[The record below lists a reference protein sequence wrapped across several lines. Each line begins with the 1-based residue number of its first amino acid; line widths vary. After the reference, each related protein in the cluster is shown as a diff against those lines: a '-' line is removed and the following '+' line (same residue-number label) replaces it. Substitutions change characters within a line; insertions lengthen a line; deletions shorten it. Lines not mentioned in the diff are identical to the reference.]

1 MGTHPIFES
10 DFDCLTDFR
19 MAQVKETLNIVCDGK
34 VDTVTVE
41 LHRQELHPYVVIILK
56 SGKAHPVGLIDL
68 DHTKAEISKDD
79 SKRFT
84 LSTDSTN
91 TDKNKTIDFVTK
103 TDERANYWADV
114 FNQKLHFE
122 HKPSASNMPTLAEEE
137 ASEESDNE
145 EESEDVFNELVD
157 RLRKVALEAQASK
170 EELDEMDD
178 EVSDMT
184 ASFHTAARKDR
195 SNSIRSIRLRLQKYD
210 MNLKVKA

>member
-1 MGTHPIFES
+1 LE
-10 DFDCLTDFR
+10 
-19 MAQVKETLNIVCDGK
+19 
-34 VDTVTVE
+34 VE

-122 HKPSASNMPTLAEEE
+122 VKLISKHILGKHTP
-137 ASEESDNE
+137 
-145 EESEDVFNELVD
+145 VFSTNHQRVICL
-157 RLRKVALEAQASK
+157 
-170 EELDEMDD
+170 
-178 EVSDMT
+178 
-184 ASFHTAARKDR
+184 H
-195 SNSIRSIRLRLQKYD
+195 
-210 MNLKVKA
+210 

>member
-137 ASEESDNE
+137 AS
-145 EESEDVFNELVD
+145 
-157 RLRKVALEAQASK
+157 K

>member
-1 MGTHPIFES
+1 MG
-10 DFDCLTDFR
+10 
-19 MAQVKETLNIVCDGK
+19 MAQVKETLDIVCDDK
-34 VDTVTVE
+34 IDTVTVE

-91 TDKNKTIDFVTK
+91 TWENKTIDFVTK

-114 FNQKLHFE
+114 FNRKLHFE
-122 HKPSASNMPTLAEEE
+122 HKPSASNMPTLAEEDV
-137 ASEESDNE
+137 SEESDNE
-145 EESEDVFNELVD
+145 EE
-157 RLRKVALEAQASK
+157 SK

-195 SNSIRSIRLRLQKYD
+195 SNSIRSIRMRLQKYD